1 MLLGRASRVFIVRLR
16 HCAIAVRAR
25 EGPLTDPRTDTQRD
39 RLALGKAVRRI
50 YRGRGRDAPL
60 KEGAL
65 HKDTRRKKQRRRQSR
80 CFAQR
85 SGRQRCTP
93 SPAAQPGHGAQRQ
106 DDPINIQYT
115 ARAKAIRMRIW
126 PGFHP
131 RSDNVM
137 MMSVGQTLSRRIVKS
152 RGPGHSTARPAIPGT
167 CRLNRGLR
175 VETRPSKLIRG
186 GSLSL

>member
-1 MLLGRASRVFIVRLR
+1 MLRTAFGPPTLHSIAG
-16 HCAIAVRAR
+16 CA
-25 EGPLTDPRTDTQRD
+25 
-39 RLALGKAVRRI
+39 
-50 YRGRGRDAPL
+50 
-60 KEGAL
+60 
-65 HKDTRRKKQRRRQSR
+65 TRP
-80 CFAQR
+80 
-85 SGRQRCTP
+85 RCT
-93 SPAAQPGHGAQRQ
+93 AQ

-131 RSDNVM
+131 RSDDVM

-152 RGPGHSTARPAIPGT
+152 RGPGHSPARPAIPGT

-186 GSLSL
+186 GNKVFEMSFAHLRLTDSAICAHLLTLSRGTDEPLARRVRLPR